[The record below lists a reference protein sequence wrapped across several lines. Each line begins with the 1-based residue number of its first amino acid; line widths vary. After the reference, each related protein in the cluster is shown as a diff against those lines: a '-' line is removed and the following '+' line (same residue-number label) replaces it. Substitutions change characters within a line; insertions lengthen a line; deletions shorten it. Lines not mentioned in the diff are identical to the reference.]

1 MTTATPAGA
10 IVNEP
15 VADVLVVGAGPTG
28 LTAAISL
35 VARGHKVTVVDR
47 QAEGQN
53 TSRAAVVYART
64 LEVLEPYGVAER
76 LAAEGIHA
84 RRFTIRDRDKVLMTV
99 PFDWLPTAY
108 PYTLLVSQAVTEAVL
123 LQRLNQLGGRVL
135 RPYTLTRLDQ
145 DRTGVTAT
153 FAGGEKMRAG
163 YVVGAD
169 GIHSTVREQAR
180 IGFGAGDD
188 AGASYSLAD
197 VHLSGGLPTDEVAVF
212 FSPDGQL
219 VSVPFP
225 DGSHKLVANV
235 AEAPPQPEVGFLQ
248 ELVDARGPRAE
259 RAVIKDVV
267 WGSRFRVQHGVADR
281 FCAGRIA
288 LAGDAAHHNSPLGG
302 QGMNAG
308 IGDAEALGDALD
320 AILERGATDA
330 LDAYGA
336 TRRSVARQVVAVTN
350 RLTWLATMDRQV
362 RTLRNAV
369 LAMLDPV
376 VSRRLAWRLSLLAY
390 R

>member
-1 MTTATPAGA
+1 MNESPNMLPTTT
-10 IVNEP
+10 
-15 VADVLVVGAGPTG
+15 DVLIVGAGPTG
-28 LTAAISL
+28 LTAAIAL
-35 VARGHKVTVVDR
+35 VARGHQVTVVDR

-53 TSRAAVVYART
+53 TSRAGVVYART

-84 RRFTIRDRDKVLMTV
+84 RRFTIRDRDRVLMTV

-123 LQRLNQLGGRVL
+123 AERLDQLGGGVL
-135 RPYTLTRLDQ
+135 RPYTLTGLDQ

-153 FAGGEKMRAG
+153 FAGGERTRAG
-163 YVVGAD
+163 YVAGAD
-169 GIHSTVREQAR
+169 GIHSTVRGQAR
-180 IGFGAGDD
+180 IGFGAGDE

-197 VHLSGGLPTDEVAVF
+197 VHLSGGLPTDEVTVF

-219 VSVPFP
+219 VSVPFA
-225 DGSHKLVANV
+225 DGSCKLVANV
-235 AEAPPQPEVGFLQ
+235 AEAPPQPEIGFLQ
-248 ELVDARGPRAE
+248 ELVDSRGPWAE

-267 WGSRFRVQHGVADR
+267 WGSRFRIQHGVVDR
-281 FCAGRIA
+281 FHAGRIA

-302 QGMNAG
+302 QGMNTG
-308 IGDAEALGDALD
+308 IGDAVALADALD
-320 AILERGATDA
+320 AALEGGTTQT
-330 LDAYGA
+330 LDSYSA

-362 RTLRNAV
+362 RTLRNVV
-369 LAMLDPV
+369 LTMLSPFL
-376 VSRRLAWRLSLLAY
+376 SRRLAWRLSQLAY